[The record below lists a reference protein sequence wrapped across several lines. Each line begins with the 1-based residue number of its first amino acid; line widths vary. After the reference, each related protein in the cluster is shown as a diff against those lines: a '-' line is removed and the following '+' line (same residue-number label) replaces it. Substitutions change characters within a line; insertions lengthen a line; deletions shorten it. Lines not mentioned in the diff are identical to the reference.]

1 MGPGGPTPAPSS
13 GRRAS
18 RGSSPGNGRERRST
32 SPSHRPK
39 TEHRAGGA
47 EQRGLVS
54 PWRDRRNDSVWRRR
68 CGPQGGE
75 PPAGLESSDDE
86 EEREAVK
93 GNRSPV
99 GDPGQQQGVQ
109 YEKHGAD
116 DEAPQRAIS

>member
-1 MGPGGPTPAPSS
+1 MGPGGPTLAPSS
-13 GRRAS
+13 GPRAS
-18 RGSSPGNGRERRST
+18 RGSSPGNDRERRST

-39 TEHRAGGA
+39 RARRAGDA

-54 PWRDRRNDSVWRRR
+54 PRCDRRNDAGRQRR
-68 CGPQGGE
+68 CGPQGSE

-99 GDPGQQQGVQ
+99 GYPGQQQGVQ

-116 DEAPQRAIS
+116 DEAPQRAM